1 MTEIKI
7 RKKRPVWPWVLLVL
21 IIIAIAYYV
30 WSNDIGGTG
39 TDGDMPGIGTDE
51 QIDNGTG
58 MLQSNPDKISF
69 GIWA

>member
-7 RKKRPVWPWVLLVL
+7 RKKRPVWPWVVLVL
-21 IIIAIAYYV
+21 VIIAVAYYL
-30 WSNDIGGTG
+30 WANDFGETE
-39 TDGDMPGIGTDE
+39 GDMPKIGTDE

-58 MLQSNPDKISF
+58 LLYGKPEKISY